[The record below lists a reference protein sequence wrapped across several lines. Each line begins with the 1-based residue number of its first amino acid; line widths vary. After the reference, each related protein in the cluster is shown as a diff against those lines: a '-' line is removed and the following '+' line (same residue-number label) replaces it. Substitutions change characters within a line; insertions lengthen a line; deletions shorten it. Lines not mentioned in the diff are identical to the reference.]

1 MLIFLLIWGLAGF
14 VAGFIALA
22 GGTALSFGVIL
33 LWINA
38 AVLLIFF
45 YMIEEVKP
53 REPQRKYAAKP
64 SPGFPP
70 A

>member
-1 MLIFLLIWGLAGF
+1 MLIFFLIWGFAGF

-22 GGTALSFGVIL
+22 SGTTLSFGVIL
-33 LWINA
+33 VWINA
-38 AVLLIFF
+38 AVLLTIV
-45 YMIEEVKP
+45 YMIDEVKP

-64 SPGFPP
+64 DFPP